1 MDISVEERRVA
12 IQAIATL
19 AHYKNVMVNLILK
32 PAGIPSEVYGPL
44 LSRRDEITGQILSK
58 RKVAPLIL
66 DAMKSRPGG
75 SDMVRRIVEIAAQW
89 DDFHLAGDEFEAR
102 ATVQKAQ
109 EILRVIEEAEAR
121 KATQRQQAQK
131 AESVRVES
139 EQARLFQRHLELLLM
154 MFDELTRSDNPQQRG
169 YLLEELLTRTLD
181 LHEIPVAKSFT
192 RNEGGEQIDGAF
204 KFDGWYYLVE
214 CRWRNR
220 LSDIGELDGLHGKI
234 YRSGRQT
241 MGLFLSINGWSE
253 HVVPL
258 LKQNPQKSIILMDG
272 YDLRTVLSGQVA
284 LRDLLL
290 AKVAKLNLEGDP
302 FLSAGQYLK
311 EHQEQLA

>member
-1 MDISVEERRVA
+1 MDISVEECRVA
-12 IQAIATL
+12 VQAIATL
-19 AHYKNVMVNLILK
+19 AHYKNDMVNFILK
-32 PAGIPSEVYGPL
+32 PAGIPLDVYGPL
-44 LSRRDEITGQILSK
+44 LSRRDEITGRMLSK

-75 SDMVRRIVEIAAQW
+75 PNVARRIVEITAQW
-89 DDFHLAGDEFEAR
+89 DEFHLADNEFEAR

-109 EILRVIEEAEAR
+109 EILRVIGEAGAR
-121 KATQRQQAQK
+121 EVAQRQQTQK
-131 AESVRVES
+131 AESTRIES
-139 EQARLFQRHLELLLM
+139 EQVRLFQRHLGLLLM

-169 YLLEELLTRTLD
+169 YSLEDLLSRTLA
-181 LHEIPVAKSFT
+181 LHEITVEQSFT

-302 FLSAGQYLK
+302 FLSVGQYLK
-311 EHQEQLA
+311 KHQEQLA